1 MVNFALKRSF
11 QEFYII
17 GRQLVLNMKIFSI
30 VKFTAFPR
38 ISRVKSE
45 HLMTQAFSENLPS
58 KASISG
64 KKIQSFLSKIAI
76 VNMFGKD
83 FSYED
88 M

>member
-64 KKIQSFLSKIAI
+64 KKIQYFLSKIAI
-76 VNMFGKD
+76 VNMFSKG